1 MNKSIYS
8 LVLSDEVVDAVDA
21 LARSAG
27 MSRSA
32 MINGILA
39 ERVAFVTP
47 EMRLRGILESL
58 ANSMTDAF
66 MLSEKPTGSTLVCR
80 TSLKYRYKPTVKYSV
95 EIFSENGK
103 RAAGSREDHAQ
114 RRDTMSRPQAW
125 AAAGSREDHAQ
136 RRDTMSRPQAWAGQ
150 LKVSFRS
157 QNAQLIGDLTEFFKC
172 WTALEQKYIAERI
185 SGDILYTIQDGR
197 FTRTLNMP
205 SGGISE
211 DELGTAVADYMA
223 MLDGAMKE
231 YFLRLPD
238 EREAARAAEDHY
250 RPRIAVREVIV

>member
-1 MNKSIYS
+1 MKKSIYS

-21 LARSAG
+21 LARAAG

-39 ERVAFVTP
+39 EKVAFVTP
-47 EMRLRGILESL
+47 EMRLRSILESL
-58 ANSMTDAF
+58 AGSMTEAF

-80 TSLKYRYKPTVKYSV
+80 TALKYRYKPTVKYSV
-95 EIFSENGK
+95 EIYSENGK
-103 RAAGSREDHAQ
+103 KAGE
-114 RRDTMSRPQAW
+114 
-125 AAAGSREDHAQ
+125 
-136 RRDTMSRPQAWAGQ
+136 

-172 WTALEQKYIAERI
+172 WTALEQKYIADKI
-185 SGDILYTIQDGR
+185 SGDIPYTIRDGR

-205 SGGISE
+205 SGGITE

-238 EREAARAAEDHY
+238 EREAALAAEECY
-250 RPRIAVREVIV
+250 RGLIAKQRVII

>member
-8 LVLSDEVVDAVDA
+8 LVLSDAVVDAVDA
-21 LARSAG
+21 LARGAG
-27 MSRSA
+27 LSRSA
-32 MINGILA
+32 MINSILA

-47 EMRLRGILESL
+47 EMRLRGILDSL
-58 ANSMTDAF
+58 ARSMTDAF

-95 EIFSENGK
+95 EIYSENGW
-103 RAAGSREDHAQ
+103 RAGELR
-114 RRDTMSRPQAW
+114 
-125 AAAGSREDHAQ
+125 
-136 RRDTMSRPQAWAGQ
+136 
-150 LKVSFRS
+150 VSFRS
-157 QNAQLIGDLTEFFKC
+157 QNARLIGDLTEFFKC
-172 WTALEQKYIAERI
+172 WAALEQKFIADKI

-205 SGGISE
+205 RGEVTG

-231 YFLRLPD
+231 YFLKLPD
-238 EREAARAAEDHY
+238 EREAVCAAEEFY
-250 RPRIAVREVIV
+250 QKCIAAQRVII